1 MSEFIIKTTVLV
13 CDDDKSHLFIMQQM
27 LESNDYIV
35 ELAEDGMIALERFRL
50 NIPDIILLDVN
61 MPNLDGFGVCEAIRN
76 QSHGKDIPILMI
88 TGADDHESIAKA
100 FECGATDFLAKPINW
115 SMIPHR
121 IKYMLKNRDNLL
133 SLKNSQ
139 ERLKNL
145 AYFDSLTGLPNRQL
159 FEEKSTSL
167 FEISKR
173 TNTFFAVA
181 IFNLDNFK
189 RINECLGYIK
199 GDELIQHIANKFSA
213 NVRKYDV
220 VTRNQ
225 TLDLSKNIARIGG
238 DEFSLVMPNLKTEF
252 DAINLCRRIAH
263 SIATPIK
270 LKDYEVVITA
280 SVGIAV
286 FPSSG
291 KDLNLL
297 MKNAD
302 IALHNARAKGPGN
315 YEVYEHD
322 NRIRVDN
329 PLKFEQCMRN
339 ALKTKEFEIYFQ
351 PKVGIHSGIINGSE
365 ALLRWD
371 SKELGTIP
379 PTEFIPIAEENGLII
394 ELGDFVLNKV
404 CESLQII
411 NKTLQHKKTSISV
424 NVSGQQFCQDD
435 YIDRVKRIIANSSID
450 PCQIT
455 LEITES
461 FMMDKVQASIE
472 KLKDLKILG
481 VKLSIDDF
489 GTGYSSLSYLKSFPV
504 DELKIDRSFII
515 NIAKDQKDV
524 GIVRS
529 VLGLANSLS
538 LETVV
543 EGVETHQQIE
553 KLTELSTEQEI
564 NIQGYYFYKPMPF
577 DDFLSVIN
585 QPSSLVRFLIK

>member
-411 NKTLQHKKTSISV
+411 NETLQHKKTSISV